1 MTQYQKFLAA
11 VCCWLFITGAITLSF
26 LIGRTRGYAKG
37 YDAAFALPHK
47 LDTVYVNDTSH
58 HEKPMPSDVVPA
70 GFELVRVGTVAQLK
84 RIIATLEVAASEASE
99 KQDTALVSLPP
110 ADSVEV
116 GLPLPIERKVYE
128 GEEYRAV
135 VSGISPKLES
145 LDIYRK
151 TGYITNTITQ
161 METPR
166 RKARVGIGVTA
177 GPGVY
182 WNGSGIQPGVGTT
195 VGLTFTF

>member
-1 MTQYQKFLAA
+1 M
-11 VCCWLFITGAITLSF
+11 I
-26 LIGRTRGYAKG
+26 
-37 YDAAFALPHK
+37 
-47 LDTVYVNDTSH
+47 
-58 HEKPMPSDVVPA
+58 PA
-70 GFELVRVGTVAQLK
+70 GFELVRVGTVAQLE

-161 METPR
+161 SR

-195 VGLTFTF
+195 VGLTLTF